1 MYSSVKSSVKIS
13 STSKKPHVIKYP
25 KITKYDLSAENIK
38 ILQSHSKSLHPGNH
52 QNLTIFWP
60 LYLELHTSNVHVFN
74 FVLNYTRK
82 TRNADEHFYFY
93 EHLSP
98 GVQQFAKLNLG
109 KKLSGKRYLYIIL
122 VIRKGNGF
130 SAHANGL
137 LYDTKTQILERYE
150 PHGSENDPNSYT
162 SINKGSLK
170 LMKDYISTKLG
181 ITIKMFKQPKST
193 CPKVGFQSREI
204 YPRYAN
210 FVFNQEWKIGG
221 YCAAWS
227 MYFIILRANN
237 ENMSSKN
244 LQEKSFQNYE
254 DLSDYIHG
262 FYYDFL
268 RFKSDFLKIAKKRKV
283 KI

>member
-1 MYSSVKSSVKIS
+1 MYSSVKSSVKTTNS
-13 STSKKPHVIKYP
+13 AKKPELIKHP
-25 KITKYDLSAENIK
+25 KIGKYDLSAENIK
-38 ILQSHSKSLHPGNH
+38 ILQSHSKSLHPGNY

-74 FVLNYTRK
+74 FVLNYTKK
-82 TRNADEHFYFY
+82 TRYVDEYFYFY

-122 VIRKGNGF
+122 VIRKGDSI

-150 PHGSENDPNSYT
+150 PHGSYSQPSYAFM
-162 SINKGSLK
+162 NRGSLK

-193 CPKVGFQSREI
+193 CPKVGFQCREK
-204 YPRYAN
+204 YPRYTN

-237 ENMSSKN
+237 ENISSKI

-268 RFKSDFLKIAKKRKV
+268 RFKSDFLKTAKKRN
-283 KI
+283 INI